1 METNKNMKN
10 CKTCGTQ
17 IAKSAKTCPSCGAKN
32 KKPPV
37 ALIIFLVIAL
47 VLGGLFAIK
56 LWNYK
61 SSDAT
66 ITANGTEYNW
76 TEYKDLYHEYY
87 LNGKAIEFKETFVP
101 ATVEKTGKITQISD
115 AIIGSTL
122 NGNMPTKNTL
132 KRFEITIDDSCTYSV
147 TYKYYEESNYDFSY
161 LAVGDE
167 VTVSGLLTEE
177 TLFPTTRIEED
188 LPFGL
193 QITGTKDGITKN

>member
-1 METNKNMKN
+1 MKN

-87 LNGKAIEFKETFVP
+87 LNRIFTKHVGMSMHRYILNLRINEGKRLLLNSNLSISDIASCIGFNSYTHFSSYLKKETGLSPF
-101 ATVEKTGKITQISD
+101 EY
-115 AIIGSTL
+115 
-122 NGNMPTKNTL
+122 KNN
-132 KRFEITIDDSCTYSV
+132 F
-147 TYKYYEESNYDFSY
+147 
-161 LAVGDE
+161 
-167 VTVSGLLTEE
+167 
-177 TLFPTTRIEED
+177 
-188 LPFGL
+188 
-193 QITGTKDGITKN
+193 KNNI